1 MGSAFAPKIKYQW
14 IDFAN
19 QRIKVRDSEVTRAG
33 WRSRQTRSPGQLAPQ
48 LLGRLPADS
57 GPEIAWLRQ
66 AARTWR
72 GFPWLCPLQVQMK
85 PPSILLRVFDR
96 HETPVLAV
104 SFSPD
109 GTRTVSGSLDK
120 TLRLWDAQSGQPIGA
135 PMQGP
140 YGYGASSVSLSPDG
154 TRIVSGKC
162 RQDAAALGPC
172 VVNQPNSLPC
182 NHTGNVKVT
191 CVACRRVL
199 RLFVQVTHEF
209 DFKPEPAIRMRVT
222 QRRKK
227 RVASI
232 QFCID
237 ATPSA
242 TWLFQCLNYPPASC
256 DGAVLA
262 L

>member
-1 MGSAFAPKIKYQW
+1 MAGLPLVVPAAGSNEATKHLVARF
-14 IDFAN
+14 
-19 QRIKVRDSEVTRAG
+19 
-33 WRSRQTRSPGQLAPQ
+33 RQTRNSSV
-48 LLGRLPADS
+48 GRLFQPRWHA
-57 GPEIAWLRQ
+57 
-66 AARTWR
+66 
-72 GFPWLCPLQVQMK
+72 
-85 PPSILLRVFDR
+85 
-96 HETPVLAV
+96 H
-104 SFSPD
+104 
-109 GTRTVSGSLDK
+109 
-120 TLRLWDAQSGQPIGA
+120 RLGQPRQDPASVGRA
-135 PMQGP
+135 ERPAHRRANAGP

-191 CVACRRVL
+191 CVACRRIL